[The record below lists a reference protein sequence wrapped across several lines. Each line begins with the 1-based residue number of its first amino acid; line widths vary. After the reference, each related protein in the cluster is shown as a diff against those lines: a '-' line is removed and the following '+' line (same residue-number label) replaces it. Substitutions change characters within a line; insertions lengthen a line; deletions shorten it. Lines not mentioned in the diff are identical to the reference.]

1 MVTKESDGFG
11 GEKIIIINDININ
24 HFKKHPSGRGK
35 VVKQNGRLISR
46 PEYNKVKV
54 LPIP

>member
-1 MVTKESDGFG
+1 MVTKEIDGFG